1 MLEVGLSKTEK
12 GEDMNVKLLALSALA
27 FTITLVQAPI
37 VVAQSAIQREDC
49 VLNAVEKLDLN
60 AEQKLKIK
68 LFAHKA
74 KIDITLKRHEL
85 HTIRKHIHETFH
97 SGNMNIVKIDEFAKQ
112 EGRVFGSIVKI
123 RLHERYKIYQ
133 TLTAK
138 QRQKMDPIVEECLEN
153 HTNS

>member
-1 MLEVGLSKTEK
+1 MA
-12 GEDMNVKLLALSALA
+12 VKLLALSALT
-27 FTITLVQAPI
+27 FTLTLMQTPGVLAHGAMQ
-37 VVAQSAIQREDC
+37 QEDC
-49 VLNAVEKLDLN
+49 VLNAVENLDLN
-60 AEQKLKIK
+60 AEQKLKIR

-74 KIDITLKRHEL
+74 KIDITLKQHEL
-85 HTIRKHIHETFH
+85 HTIQKHIYETFH
-97 SGNMNIVKIDEFAKQ
+97 SGNMNIVKIDEFAKH

-138 QRQKMDPIVEECLEN
+138 QRQNMDPIVEECLEN